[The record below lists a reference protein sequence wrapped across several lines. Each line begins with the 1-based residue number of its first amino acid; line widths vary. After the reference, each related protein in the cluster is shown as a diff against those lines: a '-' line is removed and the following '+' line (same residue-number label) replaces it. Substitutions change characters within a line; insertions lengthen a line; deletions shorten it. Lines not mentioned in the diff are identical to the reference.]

1 MACVFCVTTLLAFVS
16 TAGAQTIDCSLRP
29 VASNSFEKDRWVSAD
44 VKKSKPMVLTF
55 SDFDFENK
63 RARMIGNQSGV
74 DVILFSNKR
83 QIDLL
88 EITDSGNKML
98 TTLVPITDDLW
109 TGVHSRHTVIID
121 LVPSQYVGECRK
133 R

>member
-1 MACVFCVTTLLAFVS
+1 M
-16 TAGAQTIDCSLRP
+16 
-29 VASNSFEKDRWVSAD
+29 
-44 VKKSKPMVLTF
+44 TF

-98 TTLVPITDDLW
+98 TTLVPISDDLW
-109 TGVHSRHTVIID
+109 MGVHSRHTVIID